1 MPRFEYKGRDASG
14 GAISGTLEAPSVDGA
29 ASQLLNSGVTPIEI
43 TESRARPRT
52 SLLDHYRKWRARR
65 RPKLDDM
72 ILFARQLYTLMR
84 SGVPIIRALTG
95 LADNVDNPYLQEI
108 IRELV
113 TSLES
118 GMTLS
123 AAMGRHPH
131 VFSDLF
137 VSMVQVG
144 EHSGDLD
151 DALLQL
157 SEYLERE
164 KDTRDRIKTAMRYP
178 IFVLVAIT
186 IAVSVINFFVIPTF
200 ADIFKSFDAEL
211 PWQTRMLVGM
221 SDFMVTYWYVMA
233 AILIGAIIGI
243 RAWLKTPNGR
253 LTWDRY
259 KLKLPAVGIIL
270 HQALLQRFAT
280 AFSMTL
286 RAGVPLTQGLTV
298 VANAVDNAYVAQR
311 IQRMR
316 TGVEQG
322 DSLTRTAGASGMFT
336 PLILQM
342 IAVGEETGA
351 VDEMLDNVAGF
362 YSREVD
368 YRLKYLSSALE
379 PILIVILG
387 AMVLLIALGVFL
399 PMWDLMAAARGS

>member
-1 MPRFEYKGRDASG
+1 MPRFDYRGRDRAGS
-14 GAISGTLEAPSVDGA
+14 AINGSVEAPSLDGA

-43 TESRARPRT
+43 TESRPRT
-52 SLLDHYRKWRARR
+52 SLADRYRKWRASR

-84 SGVPIIRALTG
+84 SGVPIIRALNG
-95 LADNVDNPYLQEI
+95 LADNVDNPYLQEV
-108 IRELV
+108 IRDLV
-113 TSLES
+113 TGLES
-118 GMTLS
+118 GLNLS
-123 AAMGRHPH
+123 GAMARHPT

-137 VSMVQVG
+137 ISMVQVG
-144 EHSGDLD
+144 EHSGNLD

-178 IFVLVAIT
+178 IFVIVAIA
-186 IAVSVINFFVIPTF
+186 IAIAVINFFVIPTF
-200 ADIFKSFDAEL
+200 AGIFAKFDAEL
-211 PWQTRMLVGM
+211 PWQTRLLVGM
-221 SDFMVTYWYVMA
+221 SNFMVDYWYVLA
-233 AILIGAIIGI
+233 VVLLVTVFGI
-243 RAWLKTPNGR
+243 RAWLKTDNGR

-270 HQALLQRFAT
+270 RQALLQRFAT
-280 AFSMTL
+280 AFAMTL

-298 VANAVDNAYVAQR
+298 VGNAVDNAYVERR
-311 IQRMR
+311 IQGMR

-322 DSLTRTAGASGMFT
+322 ESLTRTATHSEMFT

-351 VDEMLDNVAGF
+351 VDEMLDNVATF
-362 YSREVD
+362 YNREVD

-387 AMVLLIALGVFL
+387 AMVFVLALGVFL
-399 PMWDLMAAARGS
+399 PMWDLMSAVRGG

>member
-1 MPRFEYKGRDASG
+1 MPRFDYRGRDRAGS
-14 GAISGTLEAPSVDGA
+14 AINGSVEAPSLDGA

-43 TESRARPRT
+43 TESRPR
-52 SLLDHYRKWRARR
+52 SASPADRYRKWRASR

-84 SGVPIIRALTG
+84 SGVPIIRALNG
-95 LADNVDNPYLQEI
+95 LADNIDNPYLQDV
-108 IRELV
+108 IRDLV
-113 TSLES
+113 VGLES
-118 GMTLS
+118 GLNLS
-123 AAMGRHPH
+123 GAMARHPT

-137 VSMVQVG
+137 ISMVQVG
-144 EHSGDLD
+144 EHSGNLD

-178 IFVLVAIT
+178 VFVIVAIA
-186 IAVSVINFFVIPTF
+186 IAIGVINFFVIPTF
-200 ADIFKSFDAEL
+200 AGIFAKFDAEL
-211 PWQTRMLVGM
+211 PWQTRLLVGM
-221 SDFMVTYWYVMA
+221 SNFMVEYWYVLA
-233 AILIGAIIGI
+233 AILIAGIFGI

-280 AFSMTL
+280 SFAMTL

-298 VANAVDNAYVAQR
+298 VGNAVDNAYVERR
-311 IQRMR
+311 IQGMR

-322 DSLTRTAGASGMFT
+322 ESLTRTATHSEMFT

-351 VDEMLDNVAGF
+351 VDEMLDNVAMF
-362 YSREVD
+362 YNREVD

-387 AMVLLIALGVFL
+387 AMVFVLALGVFL
-399 PMWDLMAAARGS
+399 PMWDLMSAVRGG